1 MMRDQALSR
10 ARLTAI
16 LVSVALLGGAIGSQY
31 IGGLFPC
38 EMCMWQRWPHV
49 AAIFAALAAIAL
61 RRNPPMS
68 ATLTM
73 LSALALAT
81 TGIIG
86 AFHAGVEY
94 GWWEGLTTCATTMS
108 HSDGQSMLDSIM
120 AAKLVR
126 CDVAP
131 WTLAN
136 ISLAGFN
143 AIFSLGG
150 ALLTILLV
158 RKWSRP

>member
-1 MMRDQALSR
+1 M
-10 ARLTAI
+10 
-16 LVSVALLGGAIGSQY
+16 
-31 IGGLFPC
+31 
-38 EMCMWQRWPHV
+38 
-49 AAIFAALAAIAL
+49 
-61 RRNPPMS
+61 
-68 ATLTM
+68 
-73 LSALALAT
+73 
-81 TGIIG
+81 
-86 AFHAGVEY
+86 
-94 GWWEGLTTCATTMS
+94 
-108 HSDGQSMLDSIM
+108 
-120 AAKLVR
+120 R

>member
-1 MMRDQALSR
+1 MSRDQSLSL
-10 ARLTAI
+10 ARLVAI
-16 LVSVALLGGAIGSQY
+16 FVPVALLGGAIGSQY

-49 AAIFAALAAIAL
+49 AAIFAAIAAIAL

-68 ATLTM
+68 ATFTM
-73 LSALALAT
+73 LAALAIAT
-81 TGIIG
+81 SGIIG

-94 GWWEGLTTCATTMS
+94 GWWQGLTTCATTMS
-108 HSDGQSMLDSIM
+108 QSDGQSMLDSIM
-120 AAKLVR
+120 EAKLVR

-131 WTLAN
+131 FTLFN

-150 ALLTILLV
+150 ALFVMQLV